1 MHKKI
6 TTMAKQNEYVA
17 AIDLGTTK
25 IVTLI
30 GKKNDNG
37 KLQIVAH
44 SKAPS
49 TGVKRGVVLNIEE
62 TVASI
67 QRTVEDVQL
76 KSGIIFGDV
85 FVGIAGQHIR
95 SVRNRG
101 YINLNAEKDMIDL
114 DDVQKLVDDMFKIPT
129 EIGEEILHV
138 LPQNFIVDNE
148 SAIKNPVGMSGK
160 RLEANFHI
168 VIGQT
173 ASAKNI
179 EKCVNR
185 VDLNVTDLILEPL
198 ASAEAVLT
206 DDEKEAGVVL
216 VDIGG
221 GTTDVAVYFDG
232 IVRHTAV
239 IPFGGNVI
247 TNDIKEGCSI
257 LQRQAEQLK
266 VQFGSALGD
275 IAPEDKIVTIPGISG
290 REPKEISFKSLA
302 YIIQSR
308 MEEIID
314 YVTFEVENSGYA
326 DKLSAGI
333 VLTGGGSLLRHLS
346 QLVKFKTGFD
356 VRIGYPNEHL
366 TADST
371 EEINTPTYSTGIG
384 LVIKGFEHMESYNR
398 LHNETDET
406 DSDFENPT
414 IEKQKVKEI
423 KRNNIVERFKRKFT
437 EIFEENDAEM

>member
-1 MHKKI
+1 MTH
-6 TTMAKQNEYVA
+6 QDQYVA

-25 IVTLI
+25 IVTII
-30 GKKNDNG
+30 GKKNPQG
-37 KLQIVAH
+37 KLEIVAY

-49 TGVKRGVVLNIEE
+49 TGVKRGVVLNIED
-62 TVASI
+62 TVNSI
-67 QRTVEDVQL
+67 QRTVEAVQL
-76 KSGIIFGDV
+76 QSGIIFNDV
-85 FVGIAGQHIR
+85 YVGIAGQHIR

-101 YINLNAEKDMIDL
+101 YINRTSSDEVICIE
-114 DDVQKLVDDMFKIPT
+114 DVQKLIDDMYKIPT
-129 EIGEEILHV
+129 EIGEDILHV

-148 SAIKNPVGMSGK
+148 AGIKNPVGMSGK
-160 RLEANFHI
+160 RVEANFHI

-185 VDLNVTDLILEPL
+185 VDLVLNDLILQPL

-206 DDEKEAGVVL
+206 EDEKEAGVVL

-221 GTTDVAVYFDG
+221 GTTDVAVFFDG

-302 YIIQSR
+302 HIIQSR

-333 VLTGGGSLLRHLS
+333 VLTGGGALLRHLS
-346 QLVKFKTGFD
+346 QLVKFKTGYD
-356 VRIGYPNEHL
+356 VRIGYPNEYL
-366 TADST
+366 SADSS
-371 EEINTPTYSTGIG
+371 EEINTPMHSTAIG
-384 LVIKGFEHMESYNR
+384 LVLKGFEQVETCMRMNQENQQQSEQESK
-398 LHNETDET
+398 E
-406 DSDFENPT
+406 
-414 IEKQKVKEI
+414 EKIRAKDI
-423 KRNNIVERFKRKFT
+423 KKNNILERFKRKFT
-437 EIFEENDAEM
+437 EIFEENDTEM

>member
-1 MHKKI
+1 MHQKI
-6 TTMAKQNEYVA
+6 KVMAQQNEYVA

-25 IVTLI
+25 VVTII
-30 GKKNDNG
+30 GKKNPNG
-37 KLQIVAH
+37 KLQIVGY
-44 SKAPS
+44 SKTPS
-49 TGVKRGVVLNIEE
+49 TGIKRGVVLNIEE

-67 QRTVEDVQL
+67 HKTVEEVQL
-76 KSGIIFGDV
+76 NTGIIFSDV

-101 YINLNAEKDMIDL
+101 YINRTSEDEVITL
-114 DDVQKLVDDMFKIPT
+114 DDVKKLVDDMYKIPT
-129 EIGEEILHV
+129 DVGEEILHV
-138 LPQNFIVDNE
+138 LPQSFIVDNE
-148 SAIKNPVGMSGK
+148 SGIKNPVGMSGR

-185 VDLNVTDLILEPL
+185 VKLVVSDLILEPL

-206 DDEKEAGVVL
+206 EDEKEAGVVL

-221 GTTDVAVYFDG
+221 GTTDVAVFFDG

-257 LQRQAEQLK
+257 LHRQAEQLK

-290 REPKEISFKSLA
+290 RDPKEISFKSLA

-326 DKLSAGI
+326 EKLSAGI
-333 VLTGGGSLLRHLS
+333 VITGGGALLRHLP
-346 QLVKFKTGFD
+346 QLVKFKTGYD

-366 TADST
+366 SADSPEDVNIPNFAT
-371 EEINTPTYSTGIG
+371 AIG
-384 LVIKGFEHMESYNR
+384 LIIKGFEQVETCQKIVQESTVKG
-398 LHNETDET
+398 ETQAE
-406 DSDFENPT
+406 SNKKIKP
-414 IEKQKVKEI
+414 KEI
-423 KRNNIVERFKRKFT
+423 KKNNMLDRFKQKFT
-437 EIFEENDAEM
+437 EIFEETDSEM

>member
-1 MHKKI
+1 
-6 TTMAKQNEYVA
+6 MAQQNEYVA

-25 IVTLI
+25 VVSII
-30 GKKNDNG
+30 GKKNSNG
-37 KLQIVAH
+37 KLQIVAY

-49 TGVKRGVVLNIEE
+49 TGIKRGVVLNIEE
-62 TVASI
+62 TIASI
-67 QRTVEDVQL
+67 QRTIEEVQL
-76 KSGIIFGDV
+76 NSGIIFSDV

-101 YINLNAEKDMIDL
+101 YINLNAIDHVVNIE
-114 DDVQKLVDDMFKIPT
+114 DVQKLIDDMYKIPT

-138 LPQNFIVDNE
+138 LPQSFIVDNE
-148 SAIKNPVGMSGK
+148 SAIKNPIGMSGK

-185 VDLNVTDLILEPL
+185 VDLVVSDLILEPL

-206 DDEKEAGVVL
+206 EDEKEAGVVL

-221 GTTDVAVYFDG
+221 GTTDVAVFFDG

-257 LQRQAEQLK
+257 LLRQAEQLK

-314 YVTFEVENSGYA
+314 YITFEVENSGYA
-326 DKLSAGI
+326 EKLSAGVVI
-333 VLTGGGSLLRHLS
+333 TGGGALLRHLS

-366 TADST
+366 SADSSD
-371 EEINTPTYSTGIG
+371 EINSPTYSTAIG
-384 LVIKGFEHMESYNR
+384 LVLKGFEQV
-398 LHNETDET
+398 ETCYKINQENQDKV
-406 DSDFENPT
+406 DSDT
-414 IEKQKVKEI
+414 KQEKI
-423 KRNNIVERFKRKFT
+423 KSKDLKKTNILDRFKLKFT